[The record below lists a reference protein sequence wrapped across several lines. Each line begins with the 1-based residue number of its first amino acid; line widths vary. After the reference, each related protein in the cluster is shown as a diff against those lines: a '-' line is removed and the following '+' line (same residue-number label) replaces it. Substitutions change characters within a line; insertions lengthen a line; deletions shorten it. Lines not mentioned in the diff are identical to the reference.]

1 MSALKSAFKEGNLW
15 FPNVRSDSRV
25 QLRLFCFPY
34 AGGGTNIYR
43 SWAAK
48 LPPQVDVCAA
58 QLPGRGQRIREASYT
73 NVPELTK
80 GLAEGIRPFLNQ
92 PFAFFGHSMG
102 AMLAFELT
110 RELRR
115 TQNPQPVH
123 LFASGRIAP
132 QVRCPKDRTY
142 DLPQPQ
148 FIEKVLEM
156 NGTPKEIME
165 HPELMGMMIPLL
177 RADFEVVETY
187 TYEPDAPLDCPITV
201 LGGLQDFEVPR
212 ESLEAWHEQTTS
224 PTFSVRILQGDHFFV
239 NTAQMFIFRILT
251 DEIYKHLK

>member
-1 MSALKSAFKEGNLW
+1 MIAAMKEANPW

-48 LPPQVDVCAA
+48 LPPQVDVCPA
-58 QLPGRGQRIREASYT
+58 QLPGRGHRIREDGYT
-73 NVPELTK
+73 NVPALTK
-80 GLAEGIRPFLNQ
+80 ALAEGIRPLLNQ

-102 AMLAFELT
+102 AILAFELT

-115 TQNPQPVH
+115 TTNSQPVH
-123 LFASGRIAP
+123 LFASGRVAP
-132 QVRCPKDRTY
+132 QVPRLTPITY
-142 DLPQPQ
+142 NLPEAE
-148 FIEKVLEM
+148 FIERVREM
-156 NGTPKEIME
+156 NGTPKEVLE
-165 HPELMGMMIPLL
+165 HPELMEMMMPLL

-201 LGGLQDFEVPR
+201 LGGLQDLEVPR
-212 ESLEAWHEQTTS
+212 ESLEAWREQTTAA
-224 PTFSVRILQGDHFFV
+224 FSLRILQGDHFFV
-239 NTAQMFIFRILT
+239 NTAQTFIYRILT
-251 DEIYKHLK
+251 DELYKHLTTIR